1 MVLVCQKCATR
12 LQVDEEK
19 TPARPFNV
27 RCPKCNAT
35 VSSGVASP
43 ASEHGALAV
52 GGSPSTEHPRFE
64 QNTARA
70 YDPAAKVNQ
79 NGEDGATVADDSL
92 RMLIDLLSKG
102 GNRAPEKPGVRPAW
116 DQRKALVCAGEAYRD
131 TVARRLTESG
141 YQVFV
146 AEDTRQAIETMRANK
161 LDVVVLEPQFDP
173 TEQGSAFVI
182 REINVLRPPQ
192 RRRLFFVLI
201 SPSLRTMDA
210 HAAFL
215 SNVNLVVNVADVD
228 ELNRIMEVA
237 LREYNEL
244 YRDFNTAFN
253 LTAL

>member
-1 MVLVCQKCATR
+1 MIIVCQKCATR
-12 LQVDEEK
+12 LQVGEEK
-19 TPARPFNV
+19 SPARPFNV

-52 GGSPSTEHPRFE
+52 GGSPATDHPRFE
-64 QNTARA
+64 QNAARA
-70 YDPAAKVNQ
+70 YEPTKVKGENGAATT
-79 NGEDGATVADDSL
+79 EDSV
-92 RMLIDLLSKG
+92 RMLMDLLSKG
-102 GNRAPEKPGVRPAW
+102 ANQAPEKPGARPSW
-116 DQRKALVCAGEAYRD
+116 DQRKALVCTSEAYRD
-131 TVARRLTESG
+131 TVARRLTQSG

-146 AEDTRQAIETMRANK
+146 AEDTRQAVETMRSNK
-161 LDVVVLEPQFDP
+161 MDAVFLEPQFDP
-173 TEQGSAFVI
+173 AEQGSAFVT

-192 RRRLFFVLI
+192 RRRIFFVLI
-201 SPSLRTMDA
+201 SPSMRTMDA

-228 ELNRIMEVA
+228 ELQRIVEPA
-237 LREYNEL
+237 LREFNEL